1 MGGLLMLASLL
12 ARSWLPTLGPQ
23 GPALLVAMDEPL
35 SKIAFGIGLA
45 GCALTWARLSRNS

>member
-1 MGGLLMLASLL
+1 MLASLL